1 MQRNFI
7 GRIWDGR
14 WGYVFIAPA
23 MIPFLIFTVYPLI
36 QGIMLSFYKAGVNR
50 NKWEYIGLKN
60 YTNLLTRDPVFPTAI
75 KNTFLFVVG
84 VVPAA
89 MIICLF
95 VAVLIYPLSQRKQ
108 TFFRAAFYMP
118 VVSAGVVL
126 AMVWVYIYS
135 QEYGLLNYIFEA
147 TGLLDLLNGGEKI
160 GWIAQPNTA
169 LISLAIVVLSWS
181 LGQPLILFLAGLG
194 AIPETLYDAA
204 KIDGATSWQSFWR
217 ITLPLLRP
225 TILFVLVV
233 LTIAVFQVFVVV
245 QLMTLGGPAN
255 ATQTI
260 VYRIWVSAF
269 TTFKFGYASAMAV
282 ILLAIVS
289 ALAIIQFKLL
299 DKQLT

>member
-1 MQRNFI
+1 MFRDFK
-7 GRIWDGR
+7 GRVWKGR
-14 WGYVFIAPA
+14 WGYAFIAPA
-23 MIPFLIFTVYPLI
+23 MIPFLIFTVYPLV
-36 QGIMLSFYKAGVNR
+36 QGIWLSFYRAGVNR
-50 NKWEYIGLKN
+50 DRWEFIGIDN
-60 YTNLLTRDPVFPTAI
+60 YTRLLTRDPVFPTAI
-75 KNTFLFVVG
+75 KNTFLFVLG

-95 VAVLIYPLSQRKQ
+95 VAVLIYPLSQRAQ

-135 QEYGLLNYIFEA
+135 QEYGLLNYVLDV
-147 TGLLDLLNGGEKI
+147 TGILDLVNSGEKI
-160 GWIAQPNTA
+160 GWLAKTNTA
-169 LISLAIVVLSWS
+169 LLSLSIVVLSWS

-194 AIPETLYDAA
+194 AIPESLYDAA
-204 KIDGATSWQSFWR
+204 KIDGANAWQAFWR

-260 VYRIWVSAF
+260 VYQIWVSAF
-269 TTFKFGYASAMAV
+269 TKFRFGYASAMAV
-282 ILLAIVS
+282 ILLGIVS
-289 ALAIIQFKLL
+289 VLAIIQFKLL
-299 DKQLT
+299 DRELT

>member
-1 MQRNFI
+1 MLQRLSE
-7 GRIWDGR
+7 RVWDGR

-23 MIPFLIFTVYPLI
+23 MIPFIIFTGYPLV
-36 QGIMLSFYKAGVNR
+36 QGVLLSFYKAGVNR
-50 NKWEYIGLKN
+50 DKWHFIGLKN

-75 KNTFLFVVG
+75 KNTFLFVLG

-135 QEYGLLNYIFEA
+135 QEYGLLNYVFESL
-147 TGLLDLLNGGEKI
+147 GLLNLLNAGEKI
-160 GWIAQPNTA
+160 GWLAHTNTA
-169 LISLAIVVLSWS
+169 LLSLAIVVLSWS

-194 AIPETLYDAA
+194 AIPEPLYDAA
-204 KIDGATSWQSFWR
+204 KIDGASSWQAFWK

-225 TILFVLVV
+225 TMPLCPRGPDDCCLPGFRGRSAHDARWTGKCDADDRLSHLGERYYRIEVRIWLGDGGH
-233 LTIAVFQVFVVV
+233 FVVDSQRIGNFSV
-245 QLMTLGGPAN
+245 Q
-255 ATQTI
+255 
-260 VYRIWVSAF
+260 
-269 TTFKFGYASAMAV
+269 
-282 ILLAIVS
+282 
-289 ALAIIQFKLL
+289 AL
-299 DKQLT
+299 

>member
-1 MQRNFI
+1 MLARTGQKV
-7 GRIWDGR
+7 WEGR
-14 WGYVFIAPA
+14 WGYIFIAPA
-23 MIPFLIFTVYPLI
+23 MIPFVIFTAIPLV
-36 QGIMLSFYKAGVNR
+36 QGLLLSFYKAGLNR
-50 NKWEYIGLKN
+50 DKWQYIGLKN
-60 YTNLLTRDPVFPTAI
+60 YSNLLTRDPVFPTAI
-75 KNTFLFVVG
+75 KNTFLFVLG

-89 MIICLF
+89 MVICLF

-135 QEYGLLNYIFEA
+135 QEYGLLNYIFDSL
-147 TGLLDLLNGGEKI
+147 GLLHLLNAGEKI
-160 GWIAQPNTA
+160 GWLARTDTA
-169 LISLAIVVLSWS
+169 LLSLAIVVLSWS

-204 KIDGATSWQSFWR
+204 KIDGADSWQSFWK

-225 TILFVLVV
+225 TMLFVLVV

-260 VYRIWVSAF
+260 VYRIWVTGIVGS
-269 TTFKFGYASAMAV
+269 KFGYASAMAV
-282 ILLAIVS
+282 ILLVIVS
-289 ALAIIQFKLL
+289 ALAAAQFKLL
-299 DKQLT
+299 DRQMT

>member
-1 MQRNFI
+1 MQRPFI
-7 GRIWDGR
+7 KRVWDGR
-14 WGYVFIAPA
+14 WGYFFIAPA
-23 MIPFLIFTVYPLI
+23 MIPFLIFTAYPLV

-50 NKWEYIGLKN
+50 DKWEYIGLKN

-89 MIICLF
+89 MVICLF
-95 VAVLIYPLSQRKQ
+95 VAVLIYPMSQRKQ

-135 QEYGLLNYIFEA
+135 QEYGLLNYILEA
-147 TGLLDLLNGGEKI
+147 TGILNLINGGEKI
-160 GWIAQPNTA
+160 GWLAQPDTA

-194 AIPETLYDAA
+194 AIPEALYDAA
-204 KIDGATSWQSFWR
+204 KIDGANSWQSFWK

-289 ALAIIQFKLL
+289 VLAIIQFKLL
-299 DKQLT
+299 DRQLT

>member
-1 MQRNFI
+1 MRQDFMKRV
-7 GRIWDGR
+7 WEGR
-14 WGYVFIAPA
+14 WGYIFIAPA
-23 MIPFLIFTVYPLI
+23 MIPFLIFTIYPLI
-36 QGIMLSFYKAGVNR
+36 QGISLSFYKAGVNR
-50 NKWEYIGLKN
+50 DRWEFIGLKN

-126 AMVWVYIYS
+126 AMVWVYMYS
-135 QEYGLLNYIFEA
+135 QEYGLLNYLLEV
-147 TGLLDLLNGGEKI
+147 TGILDLVNGGEKI
-160 GWIAQPNTA
+160 GWLAQPNTA
-169 LISLAIVVLSWS
+169 LISLAVVVLSWS

-194 AIPETLYDAA
+194 AIPESLYEAA
-204 KIDGATSWQSFWR
+204 KIDGATSWQSFWK

-289 ALAIIQFKLL
+289 GFAIAQFWLL
-299 DKQLT
+299 DKQPS

>member
-1 MQRNFI
+1 MLQDFI
-7 GRIWDGR
+7 ERIWKGR

-23 MIPFLIFTVYPLI
+23 MIPFLIFTAYPLV
-36 QGIMLSFYKAGVNR
+36 QGLWLSFYKAGVNR
-50 NKWEYIGLKN
+50 DKWQFIGLKN

-75 KNTFLFVVG
+75 KNTFLFVLG

-89 MIICLF
+89 MVICLF

-147 TGLLDLLNGGEKI
+147 TGLLDLLNSGEKI
-160 GWIAQPNTA
+160 GWLAQTDTA
-169 LISLAIVVLSWS
+169 LMSLAIVVLSWS

-204 KIDGATSWQSFWR
+204 KIAGANSWQSFWR

-225 TILFVLVV
+225 TMLFVLVV

-245 QLMTLGGPAN
+245 ELMTLGGPAN

-260 VYRIWVSAF
+260 VYRIRVTGF
-269 TTFKFGYASAMAV
+269 TTLKFGYASAMAV

-289 ALAIIQFKLL
+289 VLAIVQFKLL
-299 DKQLT
+299 DRRIT

>member
-1 MQRNFI
+1 MLQGFRK
-7 GRIWDGR
+7 RVWEGR
-14 WGYVFIAPA
+14 WGYFFIAPA
-23 MIPFLIFTVYPLI
+23 MIPFLIFTIYPLI

-50 NKWEYIGLKN
+50 DRWEFIGITN
-60 YTNLLTRDPVFPTAI
+60 YTRLLTRDPVFPTAI
-75 KNTFLFVVG
+75 KNTFVFVLG

-126 AMVWVYIYS
+126 AMVWVYMYS
-135 QEYGLLNYIFEA
+135 QEYGLLNY
-147 TGLLDLLNGGEKI
+147 LLDVTGILDLVNGGEKI
-160 GWIAQPNTA
+160 GWLAKPNTA
-169 LISLAIVVLSWS
+169 LMSLAIVVLTWS

-194 AIPETLYDAA
+194 AIPEVLYDAA
-204 KIDGATSWQSFWR
+204 KIDGATAWQSFWR

-289 ALAIIQFKLL
+289 VLAIVQFKLL

>member
-1 MQRNFI
+1 MQRPFI
-7 GRIWDGR
+7 KRVWDGR
-14 WGYVFIAPA
+14 WGYIFIAPA
-23 MIPFLIFTVYPLI
+23 MIPFLIFTAYPLV
-36 QGIMLSFYKAGVNR
+36 QGILLSFYKAGVNR
-50 NKWEYIGLKN
+50 DKWEYIGLKN
-60 YTNLLTRDPVFPTAI
+60 YTNLLTRDPVFPIAI
-75 KNTFLFVVG
+75 KNTFLFVLG

-95 VAVLIYPLSQRKQ
+95 VAVLIYPMSQRKQ

-135 QEYGLLNYIFEA
+135 QEYGLLNYILEA
-147 TGLLDLLNGGEKI
+147 TGILNLINGGEKI
-160 GWIAQPNTA
+160 GWLAQPDTA

-181 LGQPLILFLAGLG
+181 LGQPLILFLAGLA
-194 AIPETLYDAA
+194 AIPEALYDAA
-204 KIDGATSWQSFWR
+204 KIDGANSWQSFWK

-289 ALAIIQFKLL
+289 VLAIIQFKLL
-299 DKQLT
+299 DRQIT

>member
-1 MQRNFI
+1 MLANF
-7 GRIWDGR
+7 GKRVWDGR
-14 WGYVFIAPA
+14 WAYIFIAPA
-23 MIPFLIFTVYPLI
+23 MIPFVIFTGYPLI
-36 QGIMLSFYKAGVNR
+36 QGLLLSFYKAGVNR
-50 NKWEYIGLKN
+50 DKWRYIGLKN
-60 YTNLLTRDPVFPTAI
+60 YSNLLTRDPVFPTAI
-75 KNTFLFVVG
+75 KNTFLFVLG

-95 VAVLIYPLSQRKQ
+95 VAVLIYPLSQRRQ
-108 TFFRAAFYMP
+108 SFFRAAFYMP

-135 QEYGLLNYIFEA
+135 QEYGLLNYIFESL
-147 TGLLDLLNGGEKI
+147 GLLDLLNGGEKI
-160 GWIAQPNTA
+160 GWLAQTDTA
-169 LISLAIVVLSWS
+169 LLSLAIVVLSWS

-194 AIPETLYDAA
+194 AIPDSLYDAA
-204 KIDGATSWQSFWR
+204 KIDGANSWQAFWK

-225 TILFVLVV
+225 TMLFVLVV

-260 VYRIWVSAF
+260 VFRIWVTGIVGA
-269 TTFKFGYASAMAV
+269 KFGYASAMAV

-289 ALAIIQFKLL
+289 VLAIAQFKLL
-299 DKQLT
+299 DRQFT

>member
-1 MQRNFI
+1 MQRDFI
-7 GRIWDGR
+7 KRVWDGR
-14 WGYVFIAPA
+14 WGYIFIAPA
-23 MIPFLIFTVYPLI
+23 MIPFLIFTAYPLA
-36 QGIMLSFYKAGVNR
+36 QGILLSFYKAGVNR
-50 NKWEYIGLKN
+50 DKWEYIGLKN
-60 YTNLLTRDPVFPTAI
+60 YTNLLTRDPVFPIAI

-95 VAVLIYPLSQRKQ
+95 VAVLIYPMSQRKQ

-135 QEYGLLNYIFEA
+135 QEYGLLNYIFES
-147 TGLLDLLNGGEKI
+147 TGLLHLLNGGEKI
-160 GWIAQPNTA
+160 GWLAKPDTA
-169 LISLAIVVLSWS
+169 LISLAVVVLSWS
-181 LGQPLILFLAGLG
+181 LGQPLILFLAGLA
-194 AIPETLYDAA
+194 AIPEALYEAA
-204 KIDGATSWQSFWR
+204 RIDGANSWQSFWR

-260 VYRIWVSAF
+260 VYQVWVSAF
-269 TTFKFGYASAMAV
+269 TKFKFGYASAMSV

-289 ALAIIQFKLL
+289 VLAIAQFKLL

>member
-1 MQRNFI
+1 MLKRFATK
-7 GRIWDGR
+7 IWQGR

-23 MIPFLIFTVYPLI
+23 MIPFLIFIAYPLV
-36 QGIMLSFYKAGVNR
+36 QSLLLSFYKAGINR
-50 NKWEYIGLKN
+50 AKWQYIGLKN

-75 KNTFLFVVG
+75 KNTFLFVLG

-89 MIICLF
+89 MVICLF

-135 QEYGLLNYIFEA
+135 QEYGLLNYIFDSL
-147 TGLLDLLNGGEKI
+147 GLLDLLNNGEKI
-160 GWIAQPNTA
+160 GWLAQANTA
-169 LISLAIVVLSWS
+169 LFSLAVVVLSWS
-181 LGQPLILFLAGLG
+181 LGQPLILFLAGLA

-204 KIDGATSWQSFWR
+204 KIDGANSWQAFWK

-225 TILFVLVV
+225 TMLFVLVV

-260 VYRIWVSAF
+260 VYRIWVTGIVGS
-269 TTFKFGYASAMAV
+269 KFGYASAMAV

-289 ALAIIQFKLL
+289 AAAAAQFKLL
-299 DKQLT
+299 DRQLT

>member
-1 MQRNFI
+1 MQGHFMKRV
-7 GRIWDGR
+7 WDGR
-14 WGYVFIAPA
+14 WGYIFIAPA
-23 MIPFLIFTVYPLI
+23 MIPFLIFTGYPLI
-36 QGIMLSFYKAGVNR
+36 QGILLSFYNAGVNR
-50 NKWEYIGLKN
+50 DKWEYIGLKN
-60 YTNLLTRDPVFPTAI
+60 YTNLLTRDPVFPIAI
-75 KNTFLFVVG
+75 KNTFLFVLG
-84 VVPAA
+84 VVPTA

-95 VAVLIYPLSQRKQ
+95 VAVLIFPMSQRKQ

-126 AMVWVYIYS
+126 SMVWVYIYS
-135 QEYGLLNYIFEA
+135 QEYGLLNYILEA
-147 TGLLDLLNGGEKI
+147 TGILNLINGGEKI
-160 GWIAQPNTA
+160 GWLAQTDTA
-169 LISLAIVVLSWS
+169 LVSLAIVVLSWS
-181 LGQPLILFLAGLG
+181 LGQPLILFLAGLA
-194 AIPETLYDAA
+194 AIPEALYDAA
-204 KIDGATSWQSFWR
+204 KIDGANSWQAFWR

-233 LTIAVFQVFVVV
+233 TTIAVFQVFVVV

-289 ALAIIQFKLL
+289 VLAIIQFKLL
-299 DKQLT
+299 DRQLT

>member
-1 MQRNFI
+1 MQRHFM
-7 GRIWDGR
+7 RRVWDGR
-14 WGYVFIAPA
+14 WGYIFIAPA
-23 MIPFLIFTVYPLI
+23 MIPFLIFTAYPLV
-36 QGIMLSFYKAGVNR
+36 QGILLSFYNAGVNR
-50 NKWEYIGLKN
+50 DKWEYVGLKN
-60 YTNLLTRDPVFPTAI
+60 YTNLLTRDPVFPIAI
-75 KNTFLFVVG
+75 KNTFLFVLG

-95 VAVLIYPLSQRKQ
+95 VAVLIYPMSQRKQ
-108 TFFRAAFYMP
+108 TFFRLAFYMP

-135 QEYGLLNYIFEA
+135 QEYGLLNYILEA
-147 TGLLDLLNGGEKI
+147 TGILNLINGGEKI
-160 GWIAQPNTA
+160 GWLAQPDTA
-169 LISLAIVVLSWS
+169 LISLAVVVLSWS
-181 LGQPLILFLAGLG
+181 LGQPLILFLAGLA
-194 AIPETLYDAA
+194 AIPVELYDAA
-204 KIDGATSWQSFWR
+204 QIDGANSWQSFWK

-289 ALAIIQFKLL
+289 VLAIIQFKLL
-299 DKQLT
+299 DRQLT

>member
-1 MQRNFI
+1 MQRPFI
-7 GRIWDGR
+7 KRVWDGR
-14 WGYVFIAPA
+14 WGYLFIAPA
-23 MIPFLIFTVYPLI
+23 MIPFLIFTAYPLV

-50 NKWEYIGLKN
+50 DKWEYIGLKN

-89 MIICLF
+89 MVICLF
-95 VAVLIYPLSQRKQ
+95 VAVLIYPMSQRKQ

-135 QEYGLLNYIFEA
+135 QEYGLLNYILEA
-147 TGLLDLLNGGEKI
+147 TGILNLINGGEKI
-160 GWIAQPNTA
+160 GWLAQPDTA

-194 AIPETLYDAA
+194 AIPEALYDAA
-204 KIDGATSWQSFWR
+204 KIDGANSWQSFWK

-289 ALAIIQFKLL
+289 ILAIIQFKLL
-299 DKQLT
+299 DRQLT

>member
-1 MQRNFI
+1 MWQQFTTKV
-7 GRIWDGR
+7 WKER
-14 WGYVFIAPA
+14 WAYFFIAPA
-23 MIPFLIFTVYPLI
+23 MIPFAIFTAYPLV
-36 QGIMLSFYKAGVNR
+36 QGLLLSFYKAGVNR
-50 NKWEYIGLKN
+50 DKWKYIGLKN
-60 YTNLLTRDPVFPTAI
+60 YSNLLTRDPVFPTAI
-75 KNTFLFVVG
+75 KNTFLFVLG

-89 MIICLF
+89 MVICLF

-135 QEYGLLNYIFEA
+135 QEYGLLNYIFE
-147 TGLLDLLNGGEKI
+147 TFGLLDLLNNGEKI
-160 GWIAQPNTA
+160 GWLAQTNTA
-169 LISLAIVVLSWS
+169 LLSLAIVVLSWS

-194 AIPETLYDAA
+194 AIPEPLYDAA
-204 KIDGATSWQSFWR
+204 KIDGANSWQSFWK

-225 TILFVLVV
+225 TMLFVLVV

-260 VYRIWVSAF
+260 VYRIWVTGIVGS
-269 TTFKFGYASAMAV
+269 KFGYGSAMAV
-282 ILLAIVS
+282 ILLSIVSVVAIV
-289 ALAIIQFKLL
+289 QFKLL
-299 DKQLT
+299 DRQLT

>member
-1 MQRNFI
+1 MISRT
-7 GRIWDGR
+7 GLRIWDGR
-14 WGYVFIAPA
+14 WGYIFIAPA
-23 MIPFLIFTVYPLI
+23 MIPFVIFTAIPLV
-36 QGIMLSFYKAGVNR
+36 QGLLLSFYKAGLNR
-50 NKWEYIGLKN
+50 DKWQYIGLKN

-75 KNTFLFVVG
+75 KNTFLFVLG

-89 MIICLF
+89 MVICLF

-135 QEYGLLNYIFEA
+135 QEYGLLNYIFESL
-147 TGLLDLLNGGEKI
+147 GLLHLLNEGEKI
-160 GWIAQPNTA
+160 GWLAQTNTA
-169 LISLAIVVLSWS
+169 LLSLAIVVLSWS

-194 AIPETLYDAA
+194 AIPEPLYDAA
-204 KIDGATSWQSFWR
+204 KIDGAGGWQSFWK

-225 TILFVLVV
+225 TMLFVLVV

-260 VYRIWVSAF
+260 VYRIWVTGIVGS
-269 TTFKFGYASAMAV
+269 KFGYASAMAV
-282 ILLAIVS
+282 ILLVIVS
-289 ALAIIQFKLL
+289 SLAAVQFKLL
-299 DKQLT
+299 DRQVT

>member
-1 MQRNFI
+1 MGRNFI
-7 GRIWDGR
+7 NRMWEGR

-23 MIPFLIFTVYPLI
+23 IIPFVIFTAIPLL
-36 QGIMLSFYKAGVNR
+36 QGLWLSFYKAGINP
-50 NKWEYIGLKN
+50 NKWEFIGTKN
-60 YTNLLTRDPVFPTAI
+60 YVDLLVNDPVFPTAI

-135 QEYGLLNYIFEA
+135 QEYGLLNYAFEA
-147 TGLLDLLNGGEKI
+147 TGLLNLLNDGEKI
-160 GWIAQPNTA
+160 GWIAKPDTA

-204 KIDGATSWQSFWR
+204 KIDGANSRQTFWR

-255 ATQTI
+255 STQTI
-260 VYRIWVSAF
+260 VYQIWVSAF
-269 TTFKFGYASAMAV
+269 TKFKFGYASAMAV

-289 ALAIIQFKLL
+289 VLAAIQFKLL

>member
-1 MQRNFI
+1 MQQHFI
-7 GRIWDGR
+7 KRVWDGR
-14 WGYVFIAPA
+14 WGYLFIAPA
-23 MIPFLIFTVYPLI
+23 MIPFLIFTAYPLV
-36 QGIMLSFYKAGVNR
+36 QGILLSFYNAGVNR
-50 NKWEYIGLKN
+50 DKWEYIGLKN

-75 KNTFLFVVG
+75 KNTFLFVLG
-84 VVPAA
+84 VVPTA
-89 MIICLF
+89 MVVCLF
-95 VAVLIYPLSQRKQ
+95 VAVLIYPMTQRKQ

-135 QEYGLLNYIFEA
+135 QEYGLLNYLLEV
-147 TGLLDLLNGGEKI
+147 TGILNLINNGEKI
-160 GWIAQPNTA
+160 GWLAQSDTA
-169 LISLAIVVLSWS
+169 LISLSIVVLSWS
-181 LGQPLILFLAGLG
+181 LGQPLILFLAGLA
-194 AIPETLYDAA
+194 AIPEALYDAA
-204 KIDGATSWQSFWR
+204 KIDGANSWQAFWR

-289 ALAIIQFKLL
+289 VLAIIQFKLL
-299 DKQLT
+299 DRQLT

>member
-1 MQRNFI
+1 MHRNFFN
-7 GRIWDGR
+7 RVWKGR
-14 WGYVFIAPA
+14 WGYFFIAPA
-23 MIPFLIFTVYPLI
+23 MIPFIIFTAYPLV
-36 QGIMLSFYKAGVNR
+36 QGILLSFYDAGVNR
-50 NKWEYIGLKN
+50 DKWEYIGLKN

-75 KNTFLFVVG
+75 KNTFLFVLG
-84 VVPAA
+84 VVPLA
-89 MIICLF
+89 MVICLF
-95 VAVLIYPLSQRKQ
+95 VAVLIYPMSQRKQ

-135 QEYGLLNYIFEA
+135 QEYGLLNYIFES
-147 TGLLDLLNGGEKI
+147 TGLLNLLNGGEKI
-160 GWIAQPNTA
+160 GWLAKPDTA
-169 LISLAIVVLSWS
+169 LISLAVVVLSWS
-181 LGQPLILFLAGLG
+181 LGQPLILFLAGLA
-194 AIPETLYDAA
+194 AIPETLYEAA
-204 KIDGATSWQSFWR
+204 KIDGANSWQAFWR

-260 VYRIWVSAF
+260 VYQVWVTAF
-269 TTFKFGYASAMAV
+269 TKFKFGYASAMSV

-289 ALAIIQFKLL
+289 VLAIIQFKLL
-299 DKQLT
+299 DRQLT

>member
-1 MQRNFI
+1 MLQDFMKRV
-7 GRIWDGR
+7 WKGR
-14 WGYVFIAPA
+14 WGYAFIAPA
-23 MIPFLIFTVYPLI
+23 LIPFLIFTIYPLI
-36 QGIMLSFYKAGVNR
+36 QGIALSFYDAGVNR
-50 NKWEYIGLKN
+50 DRWEFIGLSN
-60 YTNLLTRDPVFPTAI
+60 YTRLLTRDPVFPTAV
-75 KNTFLFVVG
+75 KNTFVFVLG

-95 VAVLIYPLSQRKQ
+95 VAVLIYPLNQRTQ

-126 AMVWVYIYS
+126 AMVWTYMYS
-135 QEYGLLNYIFEA
+135 QEYGLLNYLLEV
-147 TGLLDLLNGGEKI
+147 TGILDLVNGGEKI
-160 GWIAQPNTA
+160 GWLAHPNTA
-169 LISLAIVVLSWS
+169 LMSLAIVVLSWS

-194 AIPETLYDAA
+194 AIPEVLYDAA
-204 KIDGATSWQSFWR
+204 KIDGATSWQSFWK

-225 TILFVLVV
+225 TILFVLVI

-289 ALAIIQFKLL
+289 VLAIVQFKLL

>member
-1 MQRNFI
+1 
-7 GRIWDGR
+7 
-14 WGYVFIAPA
+14 
-23 MIPFLIFTVYPLI
+23 MIPFAIFTAYPLV
-36 QGIMLSFYKAGVNR
+36 QGLLLSFYKAGVNR
-50 NKWEYIGLKN
+50 DKWQYIGLKN
-60 YTNLLTRDPVFPTAI
+60 YTNLLTRDPVFPIAI
-75 KNTFLFVVG
+75 KNTFLFVLG

-89 MIICLF
+89 MIICLC

-135 QEYGLLNYIFEA
+135 QEYGLLNYLFE
-147 TGLLDLLNGGEKI
+147 TFGLLNLLNGGEKI
-160 GWIAQPNTA
+160 GWLAQTNTA
-169 LISLAIVVLSWS
+169 LLSLAIVVLSWS

-194 AIPETLYDAA
+194 AIPEPLYDAA
-204 KIDGATSWQSFWR
+204 KIDGANSWQSFWK

-225 TILFVLVV
+225 TMLFVLVV

-260 VYRIWVSAF
+260 VYRIWVTGIVGS
-269 TTFKFGYASAMAV
+269 KFGYGSAMAV
-282 ILLAIVS
+282 ILLSIVSVVAIV
-289 ALAIIQFKLL
+289 QFKLL
-299 DKQLT
+299 DRQLQ

>member
-1 MQRNFI
+1 MQRSFMN
-7 GRIWDGR
+7 RVWEGR
-14 WGYVFIAPA
+14 WGYIFIAPA
-23 MIPFLIFTVYPLI
+23 MIPFVIFTAYPLV
-36 QGIMLSFYKAGVNR
+36 QGLLLSFYKAGVNR
-50 NKWEYIGLKN
+50 DKWEFIGLKN

-147 TGLLDLLNGGEKI
+147 TGLLNLLNDGEKI
-160 GWIAQPNTA
+160 GWLAQPNTA

-181 LGQPLILFLAGLG
+181 LGQPLILFLAGLA
-194 AIPETLYDAA
+194 AIPEPLYDAA
-204 KIDGATSWQSFWR
+204 KIDGANSWQTFWR

-269 TTFKFGYASAMAV
+269 TSFKFGYASAMAV

-289 ALAIIQFKLL
+289 VLAVIQFKLL

>member
-1 MQRNFI
+1 MLSRLIN
-7 GRIWDGR
+7 RMWKGR
-14 WGYVFIAPA
+14 WGYIFIAPA
-23 MIPFLIFTVYPLI
+23 MIPFVIFTLYPLA
-36 QGIMLSFYKAGVNR
+36 QGLLLSFYKAGVNPD
-50 NKWEYIGLKN
+50 KWEFIGIKN

-75 KNTFLFVVG
+75 KNTFLFVLG

-89 MIICLF
+89 MVICLF

-135 QEYGLLNYIFEA
+135 QEYGLLNYIFEV

-160 GWIAQPNTA
+160 GWLAQPDTA
-169 LISLAIVVLSWS
+169 LLSLAVVVLTWS

-194 AIPETLYDAA
+194 AIPEILYDAA
-204 KIDGATSWQSFWR
+204 RIDGATAWQSFWR

-282 ILLAIVS
+282 ILLLIVS
-289 ALAIIQFKLL
+289 VLAIIQFRLL
-299 DKQLT
+299 DRQLT

>member
-1 MQRNFI
+1 MIENFLKKV
-7 GRIWDGR
+7 WEGR
-14 WGYVFIAPA
+14 WGYFFIAPA
-23 MIPFLIFTVYPLI
+23 MIPFLIFTIYPLV
-36 QGIMLSFYKAGVNR
+36 QGLWLSLYKAGVNR
-50 NKWEYIGLKN
+50 DKWTYIGLKN

-75 KNTFLFVVG
+75 KNTFLFVLG

-89 MIICLF
+89 MVICLF

-135 QEYGLLNYIFEA
+135 QEYGLLNYIFESL
-147 TGLLDLLNGGEKI
+147 GLLDLLNSGEKI
-160 GWIAQPNTA
+160 GWLAQTNTA
-169 LISLAIVVLSWS
+169 LMSLAIVVLSWS

-204 KIDGATSWQSFWR
+204 KIDGANSWQSFWK

-269 TTFKFGYASAMAV
+269 TAFKFGYASAMAV

-289 ALAIIQFKLL
+289 VLAIIQFKLL
-299 DKQLT
+299 DRQLT

>member
-1 MQRNFI
+1 MLQDFTKRV
-7 GRIWDGR
+7 WKGR
-14 WGYVFIAPA
+14 WGYLFIAPA
-23 MIPFLIFTVYPLI
+23 MIPFAIFTVYPLL
-36 QGIMLSFYKAGVNR
+36 QGLWLSFYKAGVNR
-50 NKWEYIGLKN
+50 AKWQFVGLKN

-75 KNTFLFVVG
+75 KNTFLFVLG

-95 VAVLIYPLSQRKQ
+95 VAVLIYPLSQRRQ

-135 QEYGLLNYIFEA
+135 QEYGLLNYIFET
-147 TGLLDLLNGGEKI
+147 TGLLDLLNSGEKI
-160 GWIAQPNTA
+160 GWLAQTNNA

-204 KIDGATSWQSFWR
+204 KIDGANSWQSFWR

-245 QLMTLGGPAN
+245 ELMTLGGPAN

-260 VYRIWVSAF
+260 VYQIRVSAF
-269 TTFKFGYASAMAV
+269 TKLKFGYASAMAV

-289 ALAIIQFKLL
+289 VLAVFQFKLL

>member
-1 MQRNFI
+1 MQGHFMK
-7 GRIWDGR
+7 RIWDGR
-14 WGYVFIAPA
+14 WGYLFIAPA
-23 MIPFLIFTVYPLI
+23 MIPFLIFTAYPLV
-36 QGIMLSFYKAGVNR
+36 QGILLSFYDAGVNR
-50 NKWEYIGLKN
+50 DKWEYVGLKN
-60 YTNLLTRDPVFPTAI
+60 YTNLLTRDPVFPIAI
-75 KNTFLFVVG
+75 KNTFLFVLG
-84 VVPAA
+84 VVPVA

-95 VAVLIYPLSQRKQ
+95 VAVLIYPMSQRKQ

-126 AMVWVYIYS
+126 SMVWVYIYS
-135 QEYGLLNYIFEA
+135 QEYGLLNYILEA
-147 TGLLDLLNGGEKI
+147 TGILNLVNGGEKI
-160 GWIAQPNTA
+160 GWLAQTDTA
-169 LISLAIVVLSWS
+169 LISLSIVVLSWS
-181 LGQPLILFLAGLG
+181 LGQPLILFLAGLA
-194 AIPETLYDAA
+194 AIPEELYDAA
-204 KIDGATSWQSFWR
+204 QIDGANSWQSFWR

-233 LTIAVFQVFVVV
+233 TTIAVFQVFVVV

-289 ALAIIQFKLL
+289 VLAIIQFKLL
-299 DKQLT
+299 DRQVT

>member
-1 MQRNFI
+1 MQRHFMQ
-7 GRIWDGR
+7 RVWEGR
-14 WGYVFIAPA
+14 WGYIFIAPA
-23 MIPFLIFTVYPLI
+23 MIPFLIFTAYPLV
-36 QGIMLSFYKAGVNR
+36 QGLSLSFYKAGVNR
-50 NKWEYIGLKN
+50 EKWEYIGLKN

-75 KNTFLFVVG
+75 KNTFLFVLG
-84 VVPAA
+84 VVPLA
-89 MIICLF
+89 MVICLF
-95 VAVLIYPLSQRKQ
+95 VAVLIYPMSQRKQ

-135 QEYGLLNYIFEA
+135 QEYGLLNYIFES
-147 TGLLDLLNGGEKI
+147 TGLLNLLNGGEKI
-160 GWIAQPNTA
+160 GWLAKPDTA
-169 LISLAIVVLSWS
+169 LISLAIVVLTWS
-181 LGQPLILFLAGLG
+181 LGQPLILFLAGLA
-194 AIPETLYDAA
+194 AIPEALYEAA
-204 KIDGATSWQSFWR
+204 RIDGANSWQAFWR

-260 VYRIWVSAF
+260 VYQVWVTAF
-269 TTFKFGYASAMAV
+269 TKFKFGYASAMSV
-282 ILLAIVS
+282 VLLAIVS
-289 ALAIIQFKLL
+289 VLAIIQFKLL

>member
-1 MQRNFI
+1 MLARTGQKV
-7 GRIWDGR
+7 WDGR
-14 WGYVFIAPA
+14 WGYLFIAPA
-23 MIPFLIFTVYPLI
+23 MIPFVIFTAVPLA
-36 QGIMLSFYKAGVNR
+36 QGLLLSFYKAGLNR
-50 NKWEYIGLKN
+50 DKWQYIGLKN
-60 YTNLLTRDPVFPTAI
+60 YSNLLTRDPVFPTAI
-75 KNTFLFVVG
+75 KNTFLFVLG

-135 QEYGLLNYIFEA
+135 QEYGLLNYIFESF
-147 TGLLDLLNGGEKI
+147 GLLNLLNEGEKI
-160 GWIAQPNTA
+160 GWLAQTNTA
-169 LISLAIVVLSWS
+169 LLSLAIVVLSWS

-204 KIDGATSWQSFWR
+204 RIDGANSWHAFWR

-225 TILFVLVV
+225 TMLFVLVV

-260 VYRIWVSAF
+260 VYRIWVTGIVGS
-269 TTFKFGYASAMAV
+269 KFGYASAMAV
-282 ILLAIVS
+282 ILLVIVS
-289 ALAIIQFKLL
+289 SLAAIQFKLL
-299 DKQLT
+299 DRQMT

>member
-1 MQRNFI
+1 MQRPFI
-7 GRIWDGR
+7 RRVWDGR
-14 WGYVFIAPA
+14 WGYFFIAPA
-23 MIPFLIFTVYPLI
+23 MIPFLIFTVYPLVE
-36 QGIMLSFYKAGVNR
+36 GIMLSFYNAGVNR
-50 NKWEYIGLKN
+50 DKWEYIGLKN

-75 KNTFLFVVG
+75 KNTFLFVLG

-95 VAVLIYPLSQRKQ
+95 VAVLIYPMSQRKQ

-135 QEYGLLNYIFEA
+135 QEYGLLNYILEA
-147 TGLLDLLNGGEKI
+147 TGILNLINGGEKI
-160 GWIAQPNTA
+160 GWLAQPDTA

-194 AIPETLYDAA
+194 AIPDALYDAA
-204 KIDGATSWQSFWR
+204 KIDGANSWQSFWK

-260 VYRIWVSAF
+260 VYRIWISAF

-289 ALAIIQFKLL
+289 VLAIIQFKLL
-299 DKQLT
+299 DRQLT